1 MECFFPS
8 ETKNYVEFMW
18 WDSTAVMKKE
28 IGNDLTTIQ
37 LDEILIATDTIK
49 SEENPE
55 YIIVIQ

>member
-1 MECFFPS
+1 
-8 ETKNYVEFMW
+8 
-18 WDSTAVMKKE
+18 MKKE